1 MPGRGLQQI
10 EPENRSKIQP
20 VIKLTPAIKNLSSF
34 LNFRFNRNRSH
45 TVDISTLIGIVVAF
59 GLVIISILLGGD
71 GTWFINYP
79 SVMIVLGGT
88 MGATLLSYPL
98 SEVLSV
104 FKVAKNVFL
113 HRPQIPSQLIPLIA
127 RFAKKAR
134 REGIL
139 SFESLLKDIDDPFL
153 VKGIQMAIDGMES
166 SSIEDVMTTEIQYLE
181 ERHRLGSEIFTTM
194 GTFAPAVG
202 MLGTIIGLV
211 QMLMQLE
218 DPSQIGAPMAVALL
232 TTFYGTLLAN
242 LLFLPVA
249 GKLKTRSKQEILVK
263 QMVLEG
269 VISIQSGDNHHIVEQ
284 KLKAFI
290 APKARL
296 AASVQPAKA

>member
-1 MPGRGLQQI
+1 MRDGDNDDFFVYISKRY
-10 EPENRSKIQP
+10 RSWP
-20 VIKLTPAIKNLSSF
+20 
-34 LNFRFNRNRSH
+34 
-45 TVDISTLIGIVVAF
+45 VDITTLIGIAVAF
-59 GLVIISILLGGD
+59 GLVITSILMGGD

-79 SVMIVLGGT
+79 SVMIVMGGT

-98 SEVLSV
+98 SEVLGV

-113 HRPQIPSQLIPLIA
+113 HRSQIAGEYIPMMSG
-127 RFAKKAR
+127 FAKKAR
-134 REGIL
+134 QEGIL
-139 SFESLLKDIDDPFL
+139 SFESQLKDIKDPFL
-153 VKGIQMAIDGMES
+153 ASGIQMAIDGMES
-166 SSIEDVMTTEIQYLE
+166 SSIEDVMSIEIQYLQ

-211 QMLMQLE
+211 QMLMQME

-249 GKLKTRSKQEILVK
+249 GKLKTRSKQEVLVK
-263 QMVLEG
+263 QMILEG
-269 VISIQSGDNHHIVEQ
+269 VIAIQSGDNHRVVEQ

-290 APKARL
+290 APNARL
-296 AASVQPAKA
+296 TASTEPAKA

>member
-1 MPGRGLQQI
+1 M
-10 EPENRSKIQP
+10 
-20 VIKLTPAIKNLSSF
+20 
-34 LNFRFNRNRSH
+34 
-45 TVDISTLIGIVVAF
+45 DIATLIGILVSF

-71 GTWFINYP
+71 AAWFINAP
-79 SVMIVLGGT
+79 SLMIVFGGT
-88 MGATLLSYPL
+88 MGATLLAYPL
-98 SEVLSV
+98 RDVLSV
-104 FKVAKNVFL
+104 FKVAQNVFMYK
-113 HRPQIPSQLIPLIA
+113 SQSISKLIPMMA
-127 RFAKKAR
+127 GFAKKAR

-139 SFESLLKDIDDPFL
+139 SFEPQLNEIEDPFL

-166 SSIEDVMTTEIQYLE
+166 SAIENVMTTEIIYVE
-181 ERHRLGSEIFTTM
+181 ERHRLGADIFSTM

-211 QMLMQLE
+211 QMLMQME

-249 GKLKTRSKQEILVK
+249 GKLKTRSKQEILFK

-269 VISIQSGDNHHIVEQ
+269 VLSIQSGDNHRVVEQ

-290 APKARL
+290 APNAHLSADGHL
-296 AASVQPAKA
+296 AAA

>member
-1 MPGRGLQQI
+1 M
-10 EPENRSKIQP
+10 
-20 VIKLTPAIKNLSSF
+20 
-34 LNFRFNRNRSH
+34 
-45 TVDISTLIGIVVAF
+45 DISTLIGILVAF

-104 FKVAKNVFL
+104 FKVARNVFL
-113 HRPQIPSQLIPLIA
+113 HRSQIPSQLIPLISG
-127 RFAKKAR
+127 FAKKAR
-134 REGIL
+134 QEGIL
-139 SFESLLKDIDDPFL
+139 SFETQLKDLEDPFL

-211 QMLMQLE
+211 QMLME

-249 GKLKTRSKQEILVK
+249 GKLKSRSRQEILIK
-263 QMVLEG
+263 QMMLEG
-269 VISIQSGDNHHIVEQ
+269 IISIQSGDNHRIVEQ
-284 KLKAFI
+284 KLKAFL

-296 AASVQPAKA
+296 AASGEPAKA

>member
-1 MPGRGLQQI
+1 M
-10 EPENRSKIQP
+10 
-20 VIKLTPAIKNLSSF
+20 
-34 LNFRFNRNRSH
+34 
-45 TVDISTLIGIVVAF
+45 DIATLIGILVSF
-59 GLVIISILLGGD
+59 GLVMISILMGGE
-71 GTWFINYP
+71 GVWFVNAP
-79 SVMIVLGGT
+79 SVMIVFGGT
-88 MGATLLSYPL
+88 MGATLLAYPL
-98 SEVLSV
+98 GDVLSV
-104 FKVAKNVFL
+104 FNVAKNVFM
-113 HRPQIPSQLIPLIA
+113 HKSQSASELIPLISG
-127 RFAKKAR
+127 FAKKAR
-134 REGIL
+134 QEGIL
-139 SFESLLKDIDDPFL
+139 SFESQLSEIEDPFL

-166 SSIEDVMTTEIQYLE
+166 SSIEDVMTTEIIYLE

-211 QMLMQLE
+211 QMLMQME

-269 VISIQSGDNHHIVEQ
+269 VISIQSGDNHRVVEQ

-290 APKARL
+290 APKARAFSGEEL
-296 AASVQPAKA
+296 AAA